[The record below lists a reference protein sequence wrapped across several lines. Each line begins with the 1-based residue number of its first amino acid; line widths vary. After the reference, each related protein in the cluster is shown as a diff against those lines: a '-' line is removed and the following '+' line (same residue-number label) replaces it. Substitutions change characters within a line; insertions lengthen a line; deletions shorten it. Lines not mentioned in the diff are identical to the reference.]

1 MTNDSPELDAIIEE
15 ASLTSEESPA
25 EEPTETKPESQS
37 KEPEAPESETKEG
50 EVEEE
55 KFADKPDLTGKTPEE
70 LEEIYQNWNKAYT
83 QKRQAE
89 KEELR
94 KQQEE
99 VARAKQEL
107 EKYQKQAPQKNIVDM
122 SPQELAQHFAQKA
135 KEIESVA
142 KENSYI
148 ESQEQAFYS
157 LDKRLDEDNPEFDEA
172 LFYSTVGVLTKER
185 EQFEKENGTVVGFDF
200 VGKAKEKIKAY
211 DEKVKQ
217 KVQSYLK
224 KQEGIARTKTDK
236 FGKANPNTK
245 SGKVKKSGSMD
256 LDEAM
261 SEAIAE
267 TGAKFSW

>member
-1 MTNDSPELDAIIEE
+1 MSNDNPELDAIIEE

-25 EEPTETKPESQS
+25 EEPTEDKPEGQ
-37 KEPEAPESETKEG
+37 EETPTKEG
-50 EVEEE
+50 ETEEE

-70 LEEIYQNWNKAYT
+70 LEEIYQSWNKAYT

-94 KQQEE
+94 KQREE
-99 VARAKQEL
+99 FARAKEEL
-107 EKYQKQAPQKNIVDM
+107 ERYKTQTPQKSLAEMN
-122 SPQELAQHFAQKA
+122 PQELAEHFAQKA
-135 KEIESVA
+135 KEIASVA

-148 ESQEQAFYS
+148 ESQEQAFYG
-157 LDKRLDEDNPEFDEA
+157 LDKRLDENNPEFDEA

-217 KVQSYLK
+217 RVQSYLK
-224 KQEGIARTKTDK
+224 KQGEIARTKTDR
-236 FGKANPNTK
+236 FGKTNPNTK

-261 SEAIAE
+261 NEAMAE

>member
-1 MTNDSPELDAIIEE
+1 MNNDSPELDAVIEE
-15 ASLTSEESPA
+15 VSLTSEESPA
-25 EEPTETKPESQS
+25 EEPTEDKPEGQEE
-37 KEPEAPESETKEG
+37 KTPETKEG

-89 KEELR
+89 KEELKR
-94 KQQEE
+94 QQDE
-99 VARAKQEL
+99 VLRAKQEL
-107 EKYQKQAPQKNIVDM
+107 EKYQRQVPQKNIAEM
-122 SPQELAQHFAQKA
+122 NPQELAQHFAQKA

-148 ESQEQAFYS
+148 ESQEQTFFG
-157 LDKRLDEDNPEFDEA
+157 LDKRLDENNPEFDEA

-185 EQFEKENGTVVGFDF
+185 EQFEKEKGTVVGFDF

-217 KVQSYLK
+217 QVQSYLK

-236 FGKANPNTK
+236 FGKTNPNTK
-245 SGKVKKSGSMD
+245 SGNVKKSGSMD

-267 TGAKFSW
+267 SGSKFSW